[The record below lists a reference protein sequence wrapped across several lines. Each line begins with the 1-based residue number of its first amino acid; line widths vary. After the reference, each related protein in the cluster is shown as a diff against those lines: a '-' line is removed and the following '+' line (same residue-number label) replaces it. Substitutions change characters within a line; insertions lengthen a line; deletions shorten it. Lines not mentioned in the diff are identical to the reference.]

1 MKTNS
6 LAAAVALSDQDL
18 LARIGV
24 LASTERHTTADLVAH
39 LAALEL
45 RPSLYAA
52 QGYGTLFGYC
62 TGALRLSEDVACNRI
77 AAARACRRFPVIL
90 DLLAS
95 GDLSQAAIRMLLP
108 HLTPANHEGIL
119 AKAKNRTRDEI
130 EALIAELAPL
140 PDVPA
145 SVRKLPVP
153 AGECSVAP
161 PTLLFEAPSLV
172 DPSPQLSPEV
182 GTIDVP
188 RAASLPPLARPIV
201 KASAPQRYRVQFT
214 IDEKTHDKLR
224 RVQALLRREIP
235 NGDAGQ
241 VFGRALDLLLAEVEK
256 AKLGGTSRQRPQR
269 TTSSGAGT
277 YETRIRPGTDPSP
290 GAPGRSRHI
299 PNQVKRRVWWRDA
312 GQCAF
317 VSSKGRRCTE
327 RSFLELHHIQ
337 PYAMDG
343 PATLGNIA
351 LRCRRHNQYEAE
363 LVFGPRKESM
373 AMNQAQTGYV
383 MGIAAIAGS
392 AAAGGRRRLER
403 SPTLRRLRRR
413 SSASGGTSCPAASS

>member
-1 MKTNS
+1 M
-6 LAAAVALSDQDL
+6 
-18 LARIGV
+18 
-24 LASTERHTTADLVAH
+24 
-39 LAALEL
+39 L
-45 RPSLYAA
+45 R
-52 QGYGTLFGYC
+52 
-62 TGALRLSEDVACNRI
+62 
-77 AAARACRRFPVIL
+77 
-90 DLLAS
+90 
-95 GDLSQAAIRMLLP
+95 P
-108 HLTPANHEGIL
+108 HLTPANHEGVL

-153 AGECSVAP
+153 AAGRSVAP
-161 PTLLFEAPSLV
+161 PTLRFEAPSLV

-188 RAASLPPLARPIV
+188 PAASLPPPARPIV

-214 IDEKTHDKLR
+214 IDEKTHGKLR

-241 VFGRALDLLLAEVEK
+241 VFGRALDLLLTEVEK
-256 AKLGGTSRQRPQR
+256 AKLGGTSRQPQR
-269 TTSSGAGT
+269 TTSSGAGIC
-277 YETRIRPGTDPSP
+277 ETRIRPGTDPSP
-290 GAPGRSRHI
+290 GPRARSRHI
-299 PNQVKRRVWWRDA
+299 PNQVKRKVWWRDA

-317 VSSKGRRCTE
+317 VSGSGRRCTV

-343 PATLGNIA
+343 LATIGNIS

-363 LVFGPRKESM
+363 LVFGPRTASM
-373 AMNQAQTGYV
+373 AVSRAEM
-383 MGIAAIAGS
+383 
-392 AAAGGRRRLER
+392 
-403 SPTLRRLRRR
+403 PT
-413 SSASGGTSCPAASS
+413 